1 MNNELAEKITKK
13 LCGPGVNST
22 NRLSAILALTAFE
35 EPKVF
40 WQVFHEN
47 WSGCDNTWVLQ
58 DEILDALEWFGLDGV
73 DMTDEQLAFLSG
85 LATDRYSRITVY
97 RGCSRERIRG
107 LSWTT
112 NAKIAQEFARGHRGI
127 GVPDPV
133 VVKAKVRKSNVITVI
148 SNREEEEVIL
158 NPLHLRCLRETN
170 LRPAKS
176 VRGIPVISHE
186 PAPLSDKNLKLSEG
200 ALY

>member
-158 NPLHLRCLRETN
+158 NPLHLRCLRKPTCG
-170 LRPAKS
+170 RQKA
-176 VRGIPVISHE
+176 
-186 PAPLSDKNLKLSEG
+186 SE
-200 ALY
+200 ASP